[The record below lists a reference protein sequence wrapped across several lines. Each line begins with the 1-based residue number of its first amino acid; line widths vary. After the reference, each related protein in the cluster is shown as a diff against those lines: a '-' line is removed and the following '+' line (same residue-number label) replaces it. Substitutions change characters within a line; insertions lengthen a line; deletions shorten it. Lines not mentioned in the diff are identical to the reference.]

1 MQMFE
6 VPHRTAGRLWIMPC
20 PKGHDLARSVR
31 HYRLNGAD
39 HIVSMLTEPE
49 AAELG
54 LDGEAAACRA
64 EGLGFTQH
72 PIADFGLPDPVLFDP
87 LIARIN
93 QWLAEGQ
100 RVAVHCRAGIGRSG
114 MVTACVLAAQ
124 GLSAAESMAVV
135 TKARGISIPDTV
147 EQGKFIAT
155 FTLRNLQK
163 NQRK

>member
-6 VPHRTAGRLWIMPC
+6 IPHRAAGRLWIMPC
-20 PKGHDLARSVR
+20 PEGHSLARSVQD
-31 HYRLNGAD
+31 YRLNGAD

-49 AAELG
+49 AADLG
-54 LDGEAAACRA
+54 LEGEAAACQT

-72 PIADFGLPDPVLFDP
+72 PIADFGLPDPALFDP

-93 QWLAEGQ
+93 QWLVEGQ
-100 RVAVHCRAGIGRSG
+100 GVAVHCRAGIGRSG
-114 MVTACVLAAQ
+114 MVTTCVLAAQ

-155 FTLRNLQK
+155 FTLSNVPK
-163 NQRK
+163 NPRK